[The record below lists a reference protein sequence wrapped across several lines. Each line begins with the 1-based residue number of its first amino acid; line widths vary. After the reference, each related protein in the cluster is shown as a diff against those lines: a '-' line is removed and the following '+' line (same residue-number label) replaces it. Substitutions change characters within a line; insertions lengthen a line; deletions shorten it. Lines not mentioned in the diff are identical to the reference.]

1 MLIQR
6 ATLLDGTATDIRVD
20 ERIVEVGCLQ
30 PDKGE
35 PVLDAA
41 GATVIGAC
49 CGSTPAHLAAMAAA
63 LGDN

>member
-20 ERIVEVGCLQ
+20 QQIVEVGELT

-35 PVLDAA
+35 QVLDAV
-41 GATVIGAC
+41 GATVIR
-49 CGSTPAHLAAMAAA
+49 PA
-63 LGDN
+63 